1 MEKWKYETHT
11 LMENKKPI
19 AHIII
24 GETNN
29 IKTWKYEEKYNTYVL
44 IDNKKAIA
52 YFTYTC
58 GAILLRY
65 GINHNKAKIIFYNPT
80 DENLL
85 NDKELLNK
93 LEDIILKGE
102 LI

>member
-1 MEKWKYETHT
+1 
-11 LMENKKPI
+11 MENKKPI

-24 GETNN
+24 GETDNT
-29 IKTWKYEEKYNTYVL
+29 KTWKYEEKYNTYVL
-44 IDNKKAIA
+44 IDNKKAMA

-80 DENLL
+80 EDNLL

-102 LI
+102 LIWKYQK